1 MFNIKAIKEDFSSRC
16 NGTNLLFSLIEDEG
30 RLAKEEGDF
39 QAVMLTLHEGK
50 ETSFAGIH
58 PVFTFLDLHT
68 GMTLNPELYV
78 ADYLLIDDFDCVY
91 PVVKKLL
98 SCIEGSDNRSHSH
111 YDNFPVSEWTFQRL
125 KKYGFHCF
133 SSISKKR
140 KMMIST
146 EYDFVYNR
154 VYQNKHFNIN
164 HFLSWFELEDFFS
177 YQDLELISEGV
188 NHQRQVFSIVLEVEC
203 CAHQEFE
210 ILNKIQLGGGEGNFI
225 S

>member
-16 NGTNLLFSLIEDEG
+16 NGTNLLSSVFEDER
-30 RLAKEEGDF
+30 RLAKEESDF
-39 QAVMLTLHEGK
+39 QAVLLTLHKGEK
-50 ETSFAGIH
+50 TSFAGIH
-58 PVFTFLDLHT
+58 PVFTFLDLYT
-68 GMTLNPELYV
+68 GMSFNPDLYV
-78 ADYLLIDDFDCVY
+78 ADYLLIDDCACVN
-91 PVVKKLL
+91 PVANKLL
-98 SCIEGSDNRSHSH
+98 SCIEDSDGETHFH
-111 YDNFPVSEWTFQRL
+111 YDNFPVSELTFQQL

-133 SSISKKR
+133 SSKKR
-140 KMMIST
+140 EIMIST

-188 NHQRQVFSIVLEVEC
+188 NHQKQVFTIVLEVEC
-203 CAHQEFE
+203 SVHQEFE
-210 ILNKIQLGGGEGNFI
+210 ILNKIQLRGGEGDFI